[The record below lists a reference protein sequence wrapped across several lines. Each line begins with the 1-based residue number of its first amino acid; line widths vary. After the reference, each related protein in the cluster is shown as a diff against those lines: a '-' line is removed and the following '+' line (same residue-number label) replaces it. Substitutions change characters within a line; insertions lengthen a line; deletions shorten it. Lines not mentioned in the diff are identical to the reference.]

1 MQVARREFQAAETSE
16 ARPIGDDAV
25 DFGHLARQTFGSR
38 DLQVEVLGLFLDQSI
53 ALIDRMRT
61 GTDPT
66 QRFRAAHTIK
76 GSARGIG
83 AWRVARLAEAVENA
97 DKMPGDAARML
108 AELAAAIDE
117 ANGAIRRHLG
127 R

>member
-1 MQVARREFQAAETSE
+1 MQAARRDNRVADAGP
-16 ARPIGDDAV
+16 AGGDAV

-53 ALIDRMRT
+53 ALLDRMRT
-61 GTDPT
+61 GADPV